1 MERRKPD
8 DAIICEIKKAIE
20 VIALFNA
27 DQNRLTDKTLKGSQH
42 VVNTI
47 TMHIIILIICNIRN
61 KREIR

>member
-1 MERRKPD
+1 M
-8 DAIICEIKKAIE
+8 AIIREIKKAIE
-20 VIALFNA
+20 VIASFSA
-27 DQNRLTDKTLKGSQH
+27 DQNRLTVKTLKGSQH